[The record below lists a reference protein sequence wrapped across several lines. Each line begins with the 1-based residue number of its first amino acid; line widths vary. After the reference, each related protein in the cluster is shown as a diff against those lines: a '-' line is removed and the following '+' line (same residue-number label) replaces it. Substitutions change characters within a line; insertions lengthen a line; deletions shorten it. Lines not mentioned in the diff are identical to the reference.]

1 MYLYYMYK
9 EKPLFSIIFLRYAV
23 RCTLLLYVS
32 ASLAVVEIT
41 ILGSWDPGSHFF
53 QLNEEE
59 MKI

>member
-53 QLNEEE
+53 PT
-59 MKI
+59 K